1 MTEAQPIERKRAIRT
16 ANRGVITRYINEAN
30 NILHEEEK
38 DRDRLITIQGMLREE
53 LDHIKR
59 LDSEI
64 LEICEITDIDKEI
77 KDSEEINTR
86 VLYMTKKISKAISAE
101 NVVAASLPTLSHLPD
116 SADETIEPPQVEQQ
130 NESVVSTNN
139 STTQAITEQIEQ
151 NQVSQQYHVTKTKLP
166 KLVLPK
172 FKGDL
177 TNCRSFW
184 DSYDSAVHKSTGLST
199 IDKFNYLYSLLEGT
213 ALCSIQGLSLTEEN
227 YEAAVDLLQQR
238 FGNQQQ
244 VISAHMDELLKI
256 PACSGDKTSQLRFV
270 YDKISVSVRGLE
282 ALGVN
287 SSQYGSLLI
296 PIIMSKLPAGIRLQ
310 IARNTSEEVW
320 KITDLLEV
328 MRKEVEARELSE
340 NVRSS
345 ETDNRKSDTGNEIDN
360 YRKTNQRSKP
370 QYQASAANLYVR
382 DDQWRS

>member
-1 MTEAQPIERKRAIRT
+1 
-16 ANRGVITRYINEAN
+16 
-30 NILHEEEK
+30 
-38 DRDRLITIQGMLREE
+38 
-53 LDHIKR
+53 
-59 LDSEI
+59 
-64 LEICEITDIDKEI
+64 
-77 KDSEEINTR
+77 
-86 VLYMTKKISKAISAE
+86 
-101 NVVAASLPTLSHLPD
+101 
-116 SADETIEPPQVEQQ
+116 
-130 NESVVSTNN
+130 
-139 STTQAITEQIEQ
+139 
-151 NQVSQQYHVTKTKLP
+151 
-166 KLVLPK
+166 
-172 FKGDL
+172 
-177 TNCRSFW
+177 
-184 DSYDSAVHKSTGLST
+184 
-199 IDKFNYLYSLLEGT
+199 
-213 ALCSIQGLSLTEEN
+213 
-227 YEAAVDLLQQR
+227 
-238 FGNQQQ
+238 
-244 VISAHMDELLKI
+244 MDELLKI

-382 DDQWRS
+382 DDQTNETKPKCVYCGEYHFSASCTRIQDSSKRKDILTRDKRCYLCLRTGHISRDCKKQQNCRRCEGRHHQSICQRELQNKKPENSAQEESREGNDENHTTTATNASSPKVLL